1 MHVLSSLRTVHYR
14 LLAILWTVGILV
26 ALTVPTGSVPDTQ
39 TTGLDKVVHAVLFA
53 GFGLLWL
60 RGLCPPGQSGLR
72 ACFRRRGGLFF
83 VGGVLFAAGTEVYQ
97 QLLPLQRVAD
107 PYDVMADLFGFVV
120 AFVGYYVYHVRPS
133 DPASA

>member
-14 LLAILWTVGILV
+14 LLAALWTVGILV

-39 TTGLDKVVHAVLFA
+39 ATGLDKIVHAVLFA

-60 RGLCPPGQSGLR
+60 RGVCPPGRSGLR

-83 VGGVLFAAGTEVYQ
+83 VGGILFAVGTEVYQ
-97 QLLPLQRVAD
+97 HLLPIHRVAD
-107 PYDVMADLFGFVV
+107 PYDVTADLFGFTV
-120 AFVGYYVYHVRPS
+120 AFVSYYVYHVRQS
-133 DPASA
+133 DRASA